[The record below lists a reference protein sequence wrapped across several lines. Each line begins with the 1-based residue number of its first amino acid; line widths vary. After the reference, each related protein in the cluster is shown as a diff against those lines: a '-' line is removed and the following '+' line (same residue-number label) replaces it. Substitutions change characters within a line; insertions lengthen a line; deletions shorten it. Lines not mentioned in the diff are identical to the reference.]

1 MHRHTY
7 TQAHAFEIM
16 YCSRWPNDVMLLVH
30 FASNNGPSYKHT
42 QNTWMHIATCT
53 FRDFTFFRP
62 LFLLLF
68 LRSPIE
74 LARARTHA
82 SSQFFS
88 YARPIHPHCLF
99 IVHNYLLCILCKCDD
114 DHSKSR
120 KSIANIAHILYGR
133 LVKW

>member
-82 SSQFFS
+82 SSQF
-88 YARPIHPHCLF
+88 IH
-99 IVHNYLLCILCKCDD
+99 IAYLLYTIIYCAFC
-114 DHSKSR
+114 
-120 KSIANIAHILYGR
+120 ANATTTTANRGNQLQTLRTFYTAD
-133 LVKW
+133 